1 MTLPLRSARRT
12 LGALTVLL
20 FLAAASGQV
29 EDTPREQALRGITS
43 VDAMTRRDAAV
54 SLGEVGSMAD
64 VTQLLEALRDDD
76 LDLRREAE
84 RAIWR
89 IWARSGDAKIDAL
102 YQQGVDEMESGD
114 LRSAI
119 ATFTRVIAL
128 KPDFAEG
135 WNKRATL
142 YFLLGE
148 LRKSLADC
156 DEVIK
161 RNPNHFGALAGYAQ
175 IYARLG
181 SYEQA
186 LKYARRAL
194 AVNPNLRGMQ
204 ESIELLERLIEERR
218 QHTV

>member
-1 MTLPLRSARRT
+1 MILPLRSAGRR
-12 LGALTVLL
+12 LGTLTVFL
-20 FLAAASGQV
+20 FMAAASGQAP
-29 EDTPREQALRGITS
+29 ETGREQALRAITS

-54 SLGEVGSMAD
+54 RLGEVGAMGD
-64 VTQLLEALRDDD
+64 VAQLLEVLRDDD
-76 LDLRREAE
+76 FDLRREAE

-89 IWARSGDAKIDAL
+89 IWARSGNAKIDAL
-102 YQQGVDEMESGD
+102 YQKGVDEMESGD
-114 LRSAI
+114 LKSAI
-119 ATFTRVIAL
+119 ATFTRVIAQ

-142 YFLLGE
+142 YFLVGD

-161 RNPNHFGALAGYAQ
+161 RNPKHFGALAGYAQ

-181 SYEQA
+181 SYELA

-194 AVNPNLRGMQ
+194 AVNPNLLEIQ
-204 ESIELLERLIEERR
+204 ESIEVLERLIEERR

>member
-1 MTLPLRSARRT
+1 MTLPLRTARST

-20 FLAAASGQV
+20 LLTAASGQAP
-29 EDTPREQALRGITS
+29 DTLYQQTLRGITS
-43 VDAMTRRDAAV
+43 VDAATRRDAV
-54 SLGEVGSMAD
+54 VRLGEIGSMAD
-64 VTQLLEALRDDD
+64 VPRLLEVLRDDN

-84 RAIWR
+84 QAIWR

-102 YQQGVDEMESGD
+102 YQKGVDEMESGD

-119 ATFTRVIAL
+119 ATFTRVIEQ

-142 YFLLGE
+142 YFLVGE

-156 DEVIK
+156 DAVIK

-181 SYEQA
+181 AYEQA

-194 AVNPNLRGMQ
+194 AVNPNLVGMR
-204 ESIELLERLIEERR
+204 EGIEVLERLIEERR
-218 QHTV
+218 QHTI

>member
-1 MTLPLRSARRT
+1 MTLPLRTARST

-20 FLAAASGQV
+20 LLTVANGQV
-29 EDTPREQALRGITS
+29 PDTLRQQALRGITS
-43 VDAMTRRDAAV
+43 VDAMTRRDAVV

-64 VTQLLEALRDDD
+64 VTQLLEVLRDDD

-84 RAIWR
+84 QAIWR

-102 YQQGVDEMESGD
+102 YQKGVDAMESGD

-119 ATFTRVIAL
+119 ATFTRVIAQ

-142 YFLLGE
+142 YFLVGE

-181 SYEQA
+181 AHEQA

-194 AVNPNLRGMQ
+194 ALNPNLVGMR
-204 ESIELLERLIEERR
+204 EGIEVLERLIEERR
-218 QHTV
+218 KRTV

>member
-12 LGALTVLL
+12 LGVLSVLL
-20 FLAAASGQV
+20 FLAAASGQTQ
-29 EDTPREQALRGITS
+29 DMGRKQALREITS
-43 VDAMTRRDAAV
+43 GDAMTRRDAV
-54 SLGEVGSMAD
+54 IRLGEVGSMAD
-64 VTQLLEALRDDD
+64 VTQLLEVLRDDH

-89 IWARSGDAKIDAL
+89 IWARSGDAKIDAI
-102 YQQGVDEMESGD
+102 YQKGVDEMESGD
-114 LRSAI
+114 FRSAI
-119 ATFTRVIAL
+119 ATFTRVIAQ

-142 YFLLGE
+142 YFLLGD

-186 LKYARRAL
+186 LKYARRAV
-194 AVNPNLRGMQ
+194 AVNPNLVGMQ
-204 ESIELLERLIEERR
+204 EAIELLEQLIEERR